1 MTRRAT
7 RAVNGPKDRKNV
19 LGRKAR
25 LKCNGQIASR
35 RATRVASGP
44 KDIERVLG
52 RKAKLECKYATAVDA
67 HQLRNAEYR
76 VSDPKNR
83 ENAWPQGYAE
93 IQ

>member
-1 MTRRAT
+1 MGKSLH
-7 RAVNGPKDRKNV
+7 AVQRGWQV
-19 LGRKAR
+19 
-25 LKCNGQIASR
+25 GQRIF
-35 RATRVASGP
+35 
-44 KDIERVLG
+44 RVLG

>member
-1 MTRRAT
+1 MQWANRFT
-7 RAVNGPKDRKNV
+7 P
-19 LGRKAR
+19 
-25 LKCNGQIASR
+25 CNAGGKWAK
-35 RATRVASGP
+35 GY
-44 KDIERVLG
+44 RVLG

-76 VSDPKNR
+76 VSGPKNR